1 MTEVCVLA
9 SGSKGN
15 AIYVSDGETSVLI
28 DAGLSAIETE
38 RRLLS
43 RELDPRDLDAIVV
56 SHEHGDH
63 IKGVGV
69 LSRRY
74 QLPVYINEPTLTAA
88 KAQIG
93 AVNETVRFHP
103 GLDFSIGDLCLHPF
117 SVSHDASDSVGFTVQ
132 DDTTKVGIVTDLG
145 IATQLVCHH
154 LKGCR
159 LIILEANHDQR
170 MLEEGP
176 YPWHV
181 KQRIQSRLGHLSNEA
196 SRDLLGEISHSGL
209 RHVILAHISETNNE
223 PDRALSVVGEA
234 LSHHRIQLSVAHQ
247 HVAGEMINLVD

>member
-1 MTEVCVLA
+1 
-9 SGSKGN
+9 
-15 AIYVSDGETSVLI
+15 
-28 DAGLSAIETE
+28 
-38 RRLLS
+38 
-43 RELDPRDLDAIVV
+43 
-56 SHEHGDH
+56 
-63 IKGVGV
+63 
-69 LSRRY
+69 
-74 QLPVYINEPTLTAA
+74 
-88 KAQIG
+88 
-93 AVNETVRFHP
+93 
-103 GLDFSIGDLCLHPF
+103 
-117 SVSHDASDSVGFTVQ
+117 
-132 DDTTKVGIVTDLG
+132 
-145 IATQLVCHH
+145 
-154 LKGCR
+154 
-159 LIILEANHDQR
+159 